1 MQPELSRARVGA
13 PRRIATISVHTSP
26 LDQPGTG
33 DAGGLNV
40 YVVEVARQLA
50 RRGIEVEI
58 FTRAVCRDTPPV
70 LELAPGVLVRNL
82 VAGPFEELDKNSLPG
97 QICPFTFGVLRTEA
111 DFAPGRYDL
120 VHAHY
125 WLSGQVGAVA
135 AERWGVPLV
144 QSMHTLGKVKNLALA
159 RGDCAEPAVRIRGE
173 GEVVAA
179 ADRLVANTED
189 EARQLI
195 ELYGATPWRVETVS
209 PGVDLSVFRPSASV
223 ADVRRRLG
231 LAPDAIVLVFAGRIQ
246 PLKGPDVVLRA
257 AASLLRLAPELA
269 ERLVVVFVGGPS
281 GSEVGAPG
289 RLDGLAGELGVAG
302 RVRFEP
308 PCPHRDLADWYRAA
322 TLVLVPSHS
331 ESFGLV
337 ALEAQACGTPVAAA
351 AVGGLRTAVRDG
363 FSGVLVDG
371 HDPEVWASVLRD
383 LVVSPRWL
391 ASLSRGALAHASG
404 FGWPATADRLIEVYT
419 RAMASAG
426 SVGAAG
432 AGRGAGVKRAGEVGG
447 ESPAAGVE
455 AALRSLELGFEQPR
469 PGAFLVKLEGQH
481 KLATMTWLVVGE
493 HSLGVEAFFCR
504 QPDENHEAF
513 YRFLLERNGR
523 MYGVHFTLD
532 QTGDVYLTGRL
543 PLSSVS
549 ADDIDRLLGCVLSY
563 SDENFDAALELGFG
577 SAIRREWAWRVKRGE
592 SLANLQAFARF
603 ADPDRGP
610 E

>member
-1 MQPELSRARVGA
+1 
-13 PRRIATISVHTSP
+13 
-26 LDQPGTG
+26 
-33 DAGGLNV
+33 
-40 YVVEVARQLA
+40 
-50 RRGIEVEI
+50 
-58 FTRAVCRDTPPV
+58 
-70 LELAPGVLVRNL
+70 
-82 VAGPFEELDKNSLPG
+82 
-97 QICPFTFGVLRTEA
+97 
-111 DFAPGRYDL
+111 
-120 VHAHY
+120 
-125 WLSGQVGAVA
+125 
-135 AERWGVPLV
+135 LV

-159 RGDCAEPAVRIRGE
+159 SGDCAEPAVRIRGE

-179 ADRLVANTED
+179 ADRLVANTGD

-209 PGVDLSVFRPSASV
+209 PGVDLSVFRPGPVDV
-223 ADVRRRLG
+223 ARRRLG

-308 PCPHRDLADWYRAA
+308 PCAHRDLADWYRAA
-322 TLVLVPSHS
+322 TLVVVPSHS

-383 LVVSPRWL
+383 LVLSPRWL

-419 RAMASAG
+419 GAMASAG

-432 AGRGAGVKRAGEVGG
+432 SRAGVRA
-447 ESPAAGVE
+447 
-455 AALRSLELGFEQPR
+455 
-469 PGAFLVKLEGQH
+469 
-481 KLATMTWLVVGE
+481 
-493 HSLGVEAFFCR
+493 
-504 QPDENHEAF
+504 
-513 YRFLLERNGR
+513 
-523 MYGVHFTLD
+523 
-532 QTGDVYLTGRL
+532 
-543 PLSSVS
+543 
-549 ADDIDRLLGCVLSY
+549 
-563 SDENFDAALELGFG
+563 
-577 SAIRREWAWRVKRGE
+577 
-592 SLANLQAFARF
+592 
-603 ADPDRGP
+603 
-610 E
+610 